1 MVNTNKLDSKL
12 QKEKE
17 KLKDLSDQDL
27 KLRLKYRFQNI
38 RTKYMRDGKEIPL
51 PWDKYDFFVK
61 FFELKNEG
69 KEYARKIVSH
79 QALYGDFFNAPIL
92 DEPTPVEPTP
102 VDPKNRGKGA
112 KGLGK
117 TGKGGRKTA
126 RKRGVVIPN
135 AKNVKTDVNVP
146 DKYKNASE
154 SEGETEQNEES
165 DSECLK
171 KKKELKDK
179 LRRIQV
185 KNNTIRSTV
194 NDILQFL

>member
-61 FFELKNEG
+61 FFKLKNEG
-69 KEYARKIVSH
+69 KEYATKIEQH
-79 QALYGDFFNAPIL
+79 QSLYGNFFDDPIT
-92 DEPTPVEPTP
+92 DEPVPVEI
-102 VDPKNRGKGA
+102 
-112 KGLGK
+112 
-117 TGKGGRKTA
+117 TGKGGTKGA
-126 RKRGVVIPN
+126 RKRASSPPRKRIPVPR
-135 AKNVKTDVNVP
+135 KKPPKSEPKTQRTGKTLDRVSDNPMVNV
-146 DKYKNASE
+146 SE
-154 SEGETEQNEES
+154 EES